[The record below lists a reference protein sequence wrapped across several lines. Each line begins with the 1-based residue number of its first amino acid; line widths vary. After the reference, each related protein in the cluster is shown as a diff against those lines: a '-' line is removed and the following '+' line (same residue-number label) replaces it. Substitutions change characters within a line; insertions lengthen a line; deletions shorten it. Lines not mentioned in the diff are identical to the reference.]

1 MAVFRY
7 KMKNV
12 LDVKLKME
20 DQAKAAFAEAMAI
33 LNAEEEK
40 LQTLIDRR
48 EWYEEE
54 GRREWYEEEGRRMRR
69 EAIDVNDLRDNTRAL
84 DNLKEQIEA
93 QRQNVANAQ
102 AGVDRARAVLNNA
115 MQERK
120 IHEKLRDNA
129 FEEFVHELNAA
140 ESKEIDELVSYRHG
154 LKMRKGKQ

>member
-12 LDVKLKME
+12 LDVKMKLE

-40 LQTLIDRR
+40 LNDIIA
-48 EWYEEE
+48 
-54 GRREWYEEEGRRMRR
+54 RREWYEEEGRRMRSSS
-69 EAIDVNDLRDNTRAL
+69 IDVNDLRDNTRAL
-84 DNLKEQIEA
+84 DNLKEQIEL
-93 QRQNVANAQ
+93 QRQNVAGAQ
-102 AGVDRARAVLNNA
+102 AGVDRARNNLNTA

-120 IHEKLRDNA
+120 IQEKLRDNA
-129 FEEFVHELNAA
+129 FEEFVRELNAA

-154 LKMRKGKQ
+154 LKVRE

>member
-40 LQTLIDRR
+40 LQTLID
-48 EWYEEE
+48 
-54 GRREWYEEEGRRMRR
+54 RREWYEEEGRRMRR

>member
-12 LDVKLKME
+12 LDVKEKME
-20 DQAKAAFAEAMAI
+20 EQAKAAFAEAMAA

-40 LQTLIDRR
+40 LQTLIARK
-48 EWYEEE
+48 EWYEED
-54 GRREWYEEEGRRMRR
+54 GRRMRQ
-69 EAIDVNDLRDNTRAL
+69 EALDVSELRDNTRAI
-84 DNLKEQIEA
+84 DNLKDQIAA
-93 QRQNVANAQ
+93 QEKEVAKAQ
-102 AGVDRARAVLNNA
+102 AVVDKARRDLTEA

-120 IHEKLRDNA
+120 IQEKLRDNA

-154 LKMRKGKQ
+154 QKIKEKNAAIYSDDM

>member
-12 LDVKLKME
+12 LDVKMKLE

-40 LQTLIDRR
+40 LQNLIDRR

-54 GRREWYEEEGRRMRR
+54 GRRMRS
-69 EAIDVNDLRDNTRAL
+69 ASIDVGELRDNTRAL

-93 QRQNVANAQ
+93 QRENVKTAQ
-102 AGVDRARAVLNNA
+102 AGVDRARNELNVA

-120 IHEKLRDNA
+120 IQEKLRDNA

-154 LKMRKGKQ
+154 LKVKADNR

>member
-12 LDVKLKME
+12 LDVKEKME
-20 DQAKAAFAEAMAI
+20 DQAKAAFAEAMAA

-40 LQTLIDRR
+40 LNVLI
-48 EWYEEE
+48 
-54 GRREWYEEEGRRMRR
+54 GRREWYEEEGRRMRLTT
-69 EAIDVNDLRDNTRAL
+69 IDVSDLRDNTRAI
-84 DNLKEQIEA
+84 DNLKEQISL
-93 QRQNVANAQ
+93 QRENVKRAE
-102 AGVDRARAVLNNA
+102 GVVEKARNDLNTA

-120 IHEKLRDNA
+120 IQEKLRDNA

-154 LKMRKGKQ
+154 LKVRN

>member
-12 LDVKLKME
+12 LDVKEKME
-20 DQAKAAFAEAMAI
+20 DQAKAAFAEAMAS

-40 LQTLIDRR
+40 LKTLTD
-48 EWYEEE
+48 
-54 GRREWYEEEGRRMRR
+54 RREWYEEEGRRMRLTT
-69 EAIDVNDLRDNTRAL
+69 IDVNELRDNTRAI
-84 DNLKEQIEA
+84 DNLKEQIE
-93 QRQNVANAQ
+93 RQKENVKRAESV
-102 AGVDRARAVLNNA
+102 VDKARNNLNTA

-120 IHEKLRDNA
+120 IQEKLRDNA

-154 LKMRKGKQ
+154 LKVRN

>member
-48 EWYEEE
+48 V
-54 GRREWYEEEGRRMRR
+54 WYEEEGRRMRR

>member
-40 LQTLIDRR
+40 LQALIDRHD
-48 EWYEEE
+48 
-54 GRREWYEEEGRRMRR
+54 WYEEEGRRMRR

-93 QRQNVANAQ
+93 QKQNVARAQ
-102 AGVDRARAVLNNA
+102 AGVDRAREVLNNA

-154 LKMRKGKQ
+154 LKVQNSKQ

>member
-12 LDVKLKME
+12 LDVKEKME
-20 DQAKAAFAEAMAI
+20 DQAKAAFAEAMAG

-40 LQTLIDRR
+40 LKTLTD
-48 EWYEEE
+48 
-54 GRREWYEEEGRRMRR
+54 RREWYEEEGRRMRLTT
-69 EAIDVNDLRDNTRAL
+69 IDVNELRDNTRAI
-84 DNLKEQIEA
+84 DNLKEQIE
-93 QRQNVANAQ
+93 QQKENVKRAESV
-102 AGVDRARAVLNNA
+102 VDKARNNLNTA

-120 IHEKLRDNA
+120 IQEKLRDNA

-154 LKMRKGKQ
+154 LKVRN

>member
-12 LDVKLKME
+12 LDVKMKLE
-20 DQAKAAFAEAMAI
+20 DQAKAAFAEAMAA

-40 LQTLIDRR
+40 LQNLIDRR

-54 GRREWYEEEGRRMRR
+54 GRRMRSA
-69 EAIDVNDLRDNTRAL
+69 AIDVNDLRDNTRAL
-84 DNLKEQIEA
+84 DNLKDQIEA
-93 QRQNVANAQ
+93 QRENVRIAQ
-102 AGVDRARAVLNNA
+102 AGVDRARNELNIA

-120 IHEKLRDNA
+120 IQEKLRDNA
-129 FEEFVHELNAA
+129 FEEFVHELNVA

-154 LKMRKGKQ
+154 LKVKTDNR

>member
-7 KMKNV
+7 KMQNV
-12 LDVKLKME
+12 LDVKEKME

-40 LQTLIDRR
+40 LENLIA
-48 EWYEEE
+48 
-54 GRREWYEEEGRRMRR
+54 RREWYEEEGRRMRAD
-69 EAIDVNDLRDNTRAL
+69 AIDVNDLRDNTRAL

-93 QRQNVANAQ
+93 QRENVKIAQ
-102 AGVDRARAVLNNA
+102 AGVDRARNNLNVA

-120 IHEKLRDNA
+120 IQEKLKENA
-129 FEEFVHELNAA
+129 FEEFKHELNAA

-154 LKMRKGKQ
+154 LKIKDN

>member
-40 LQTLIDRR
+40 LQALIDRHD
-48 EWYEEE
+48 
-54 GRREWYEEEGRRMRR
+54 WYEEEGRRMRR

-84 DNLKEQIEA
+84 DNLKEQNSNLRTQLNMTNLA
-93 QRQNVANAQ
+93 ASQNQQTSQIINGINPAPIPAYMVQNPN
-102 AGVDRARAVLNNA
+102 GCNCGNLYN
-115 MQERK
+115 
-120 IHEKLRDNA
+120 
-129 FEEFVHELNAA
+129 
-140 ESKEIDELVSYRHG
+140 G
-154 LKMRKGKQ
+154 LTA

>member
-33 LNAEEEK
+33 LTAEEEK
-40 LQTLIDRR
+40 LQTLID
-48 EWYEEE
+48 
-54 GRREWYEEEGRRMRR
+54 RREWYEEEGRRMRR

>member
-12 LDVKLKME
+12 LDVKMKLE

-40 LQTLIDRR
+40 LNDIIA
-48 EWYEEE
+48 
-54 GRREWYEEEGRRMRR
+54 RREWYEEEGRRMRSSS
-69 EAIDVNDLRDNTRAL
+69 IDVNDLRDNTRAL
-84 DNLKEQIEA
+84 DNLKEQIEL
-93 QRQNVANAQ
+93 QRQNVAKAQ
-102 AGVDRARAVLNNA
+102 AGVDRARNNLNTA

-120 IHEKLRDNA
+120 IQEKLRDNA
-129 FEEFVHELNAA
+129 FEEFVRELNAA

-154 LKMRKGKQ
+154 LKVRE

>member
-40 LQTLIDRR
+40 LQALIDRHD
-48 EWYEEE
+48 
-54 GRREWYEEEGRRMRR
+54 WYEEEGRRMRR

-84 DNLKEQIEA
+84 DNLKEQIEV
-93 QRQNVANAQ
+93 QKQNVARAQ
-102 AGVDRARAVLNNA
+102 AGVDRAREVLNNA

-154 LKMRKGKQ
+154 LKVQNSKQ